1 MSLNHFCLKENAS
14 KEASLDQE
22 YEIPSKLKLL
32 VNNLNKENKN

>member
-1 MSLNHFCLKENAS
+1 MPKNHFFLRENAS

-32 VNNLNKENKN
+32 VNYLNKENKN